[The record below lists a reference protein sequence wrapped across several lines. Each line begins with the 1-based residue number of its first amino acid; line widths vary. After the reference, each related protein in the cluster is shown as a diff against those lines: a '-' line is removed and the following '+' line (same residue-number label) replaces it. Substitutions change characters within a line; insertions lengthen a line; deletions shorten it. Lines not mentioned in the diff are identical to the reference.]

1 MRNIDIRVMSKQ
13 LGFGTESLESWLTK
27 DRQQEAEKQPAY
39 RLESLRPCYENRP
52 SDEFVSLSL

>member
-39 RLESLRPCYENRP
+39 RPESLRPCYENRP